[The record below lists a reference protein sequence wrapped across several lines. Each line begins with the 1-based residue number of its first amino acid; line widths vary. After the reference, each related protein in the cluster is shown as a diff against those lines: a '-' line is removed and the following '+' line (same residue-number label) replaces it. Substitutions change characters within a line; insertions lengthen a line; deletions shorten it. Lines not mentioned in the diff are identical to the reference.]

1 MATADG
7 EGHTTCSHCVLVAFP
22 LEKRGSADRVTQEH
36 ENLDWRSQ
44 ADSGTAN
51 VTVDVYF
58 ESHLNINE
66 V

>member
-1 MATADG
+1 MATTDG

-22 LEKRGSADRVTQEH
+22 SEKRGSADGVTQER
-36 ENLDWRSQ
+36 ENLDWGSQ

-51 VTVDVYF
+51 VTVDIYF
-58 ESHLNINE
+58 ESYSNINE